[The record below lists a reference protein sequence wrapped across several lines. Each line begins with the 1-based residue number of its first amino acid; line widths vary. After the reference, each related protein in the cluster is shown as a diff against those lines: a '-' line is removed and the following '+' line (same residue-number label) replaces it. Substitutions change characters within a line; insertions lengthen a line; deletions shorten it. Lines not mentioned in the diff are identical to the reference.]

1 MKKKTL
7 AQCCVK
13 KGGKKRKKA
22 ELKEREFIYITTRK
36 SVDTPLKLELNGRK
50 FKEEF
55 AIQIQIYFRL
65 VSENRAQ

>member
-1 MKKKTL
+1 MKKNIGTIL
-7 AQCCVK
+7 RK
-13 KGGKKRKKA
+13 KGRKKRKKA
-22 ELKEREFIYITTRK
+22 RLKEREFRYITTRK
-36 SVDTPLKLELNGRK
+36 SVDTPLKLEPNDRK

>member
-1 MKKKTL
+1 ML
-7 AQCCVK
+7 RK
-13 KGGKKRKKA
+13 KGRKKRKKA

-36 SVDTPLKLELNGRK
+36 SVDTLLKLELNGRK

-65 VSENRAQ
+65 VSVNGAQ